1 MGGGSAHKQRC
12 AKSVVETC
20 HPRMS
25 VNDRARTD
33 LVVPRLRGEKVTQKT
48 CLTLIKTESAG
59 MGTDP

>member
-1 MGGGSAHKQRC
+1 
-12 AKSVVETC
+12 
-20 HPRMS
+20 